1 MYICFHII
9 IREYHHIIFS
19 QSTLLVLLLTM
30 HHNHNDNTICKAIVK
45 MALQEAINRIFIKI
59 YFKYFLTCL
68 YYGRYILTY
77 NQTHI
82 YNSISLK
89 PSKCPASRQAMSKG
103 LKFLTRPLRN
113 LHREDLRAIRTKFTP
128 WNGSE
133 VFHPSQGV
141 YYRQIWF
148 SRDVANAIPS
158 ASNFPRRWNI
168 YGMTRIQSRA
178 LFWRSEINSGEN
190 FYISRVVIPFLEC
203 K

>member
-128 WNGSE
+128 
-133 VFHPSQGV
+133 
-141 YYRQIWF
+141 
-148 SRDVANAIPS
+148 
-158 ASNFPRRWNI
+158 
-168 YGMTRIQSRA
+168 
-178 LFWRSEINSGEN
+178 
-190 FYISRVVIPFLEC
+190 
-203 K
+203 